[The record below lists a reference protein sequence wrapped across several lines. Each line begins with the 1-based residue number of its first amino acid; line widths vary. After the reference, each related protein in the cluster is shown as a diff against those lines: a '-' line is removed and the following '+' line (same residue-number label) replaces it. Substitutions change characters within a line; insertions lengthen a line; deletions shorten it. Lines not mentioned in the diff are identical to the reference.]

1 MIAIFLELKEKLLV
15 VIIFDMV
22 VDMWYSGA
30 EKDMPTYTLHAPFFQ
45 FSLPL
50 KSKPLF
56 KTQHKTPF

>member
-50 KSKPLF
+50 KK
-56 KTQHKTPF
+56 